1 MAVRHPSK
9 VIIRVR
15 ISLAAL
21 FLCHHGL
28 EFVPFEKDLSHLGL
42 KMGRFFEMN
51 LSHFY
56 KKATKRLL
64 SASKQ

>member
-21 FLCHHGL
+21 FYLNAPAVFLLQVH
-28 EFVPFEKDLSHLGL
+28 V
-42 KMGRFFEMN
+42 FFQLN
-51 LSHFY
+51 IH
-56 KKATKRLL
+56 
-64 SASKQ
+64 SKSTLDINM